1 MENRKVWFNA
11 SQPQLSK
18 LRNGRKVRIKP
29 AMEGKGFCMIVKPAQ
44 YNHIARAFGKGKG
57 VELSLTPEELLA
69 NAQGGAE
76 MSGQGIFGKKFD
88 KWLKKTGIKKA
99 VYAVGDVLKK
109 PVMGAV
115 DQLAEYAPG
124 LAAGA
129 LSAAALAIGQPQL
142 VPFAVAAG
150 TKLGN
155 IVGKKAAG
163 EVKGY
168 IDNPDQYR
176 QKKFGEK
183 KEGHTSNAGG
193 TTGATAVYNPS
204 GVNEMADLMG
214 SNVGYMQRAGTG
226 AMDYLQLQA
235 LADQARQRQM
245 SAPTGIDQPNRG
257 HITSNMQ
264 GNRGSMRWVGGTG
277 EGLYAGKQDG
287 RGFRAGSGFRASGG
301 QLGQKGAAVLP
312 PAMQSQ
318 PYSANFQFQ
327 HTLPPAYQKFS
338 GSGQGKRMRG
348 GYIGMPGYW
357 DDIQNLVS

>member
-1 MENRKVWFNA
+1 M
-11 SQPQLSK
+11 
-18 LRNGRKVRIKP
+18 
-29 AMEGKGFCMIVKPAQ
+29 
-44 YNHIARAFGKGKG
+44 
-57 VELSLTPEELLA
+57 SLTPEELLA

-88 KWLKKTGIKKA
+88 KWLGKIGAKKA

-109 PVMGAV
+109 PVMAAV
-115 DQLAEYAPG
+115 DQLADYAPG

-142 VPFAVAAG
+142 VPFAIAAG
-150 TKLGN
+150 TSLGN

-176 QKKFGEK
+176 QEKFGEA
-183 KEGHTSNAGG
+183 GGRTSNAGG
-193 TTGATAVYNPS
+193 TRGRTAVYNPS
-204 GVNEMADLMG
+204 GVSAMSDLMG

-226 AMDYLQLQA
+226 SMDYLQLQA
-235 LADQARQRQM
+235 LADEARQRQM
-245 SAPTGIDQPNRG
+245 SAPTAINQPDRG
-257 HITSNMQ
+257 HINSNMQ

-277 EGLYAGKQDG
+277 EGMYAGKQDG

-301 QLGQKGAAVLP
+301 QLGQKGASVLP
-312 PAMQSQ
+312 PALQSQ

-338 GSGQGKRMRG
+338 GGGQGKKMRG
-348 GYIGMPGYW
+348 GYIGIPGYW
-357 DDIQNLVS
+357 DDIQRALS